1 MVRFIPDFSQ
11 RSTEREIMD
20 GGEYT
25 VEEARQAYRDLRRV
39 NKYLGGRAA
48 LLGHLMPLIVAC
60 SSRPVTILDIGT
72 GSADIPQAVVRMARR
87 RALDVRIVALDA
99 NPLALEMARQEIA
112 AFPEISL
119 VRADAFHL
127 PFPDRSFDLV
137 MASELLHHLATEE
150 AVTFIRRLHRM
161 ARVAFVINDLRRHP
175 VPYYS
180 FWLLSHLFT
189 KNRLI
194 RNDGLISIMRGFTRR
209 DVDDLRRRSGLRG
222 LSTYFHF
229 PYRIVIVG
237 RH

>member
-25 VEEARQAYRDLRRV
+25 VEEAQGAYRDLRRV
-39 NKYLGGRAA
+39 NRYLGGRAA
-48 LLGHLMPLIVAC
+48 LLGHLMSLIATC

-72 GSADIPQAVVRMARR
+72 GSADIPQAVVRMARK
-87 RALDVRIVALDA
+87 RAIAVRIVALDA
-99 NPLALEMARQEIA
+99 NPLALEMARQEIT

-127 PFPDRSFDLV
+127 PFPDQSFDLV
-137 MASELLHHLATEE
+137 MTSEFLHHLATED
-150 AVTFIRRLHRM
+150 AVVFLHRLHGM

-175 VPYYS
+175 IPYYS

-189 KNRLI
+189 RNRLI
-194 RNDGLISIMRGFTRR
+194 RNDGLISIRRGFTRR
-209 DVDDLRRRSGLRG
+209 DVDELKRRSGLSG
-222 LSTYFHF
+222 LSAYFHF

-237 RH
+237 RR